1 MVVNTCFEVFYVD
14 DKMNKIDIIKTN
26 YLIFKNYT
34 YLIQNINN
42 RNAVLI
48 DPSWQEEKYEHLILK
63 ENLKIVA
70 IFVTHHHIDHS
81 NLAGKLAFKYNCPVY
96 MLAEEVDYYS
106 FDCINLHAIAPD
118 IDQID
123 VGGIVVKIIRT
134 PGHTHGGACFMIDD
148 NLFSGDTLFIEGCGM
163 CNIDGG
169 DPRKMFASLQGL
181 KQIIPDTTKIYP
193 GHQYHYKVGKN
204 FKEVKNINMYLNFKT
219 EEEFVKFRMRD
230 GQKGLLD
237 FT

>member
-1 MVVNTCFEVFYVD
+1 
-14 DKMNKIDIIKTN
+14 MNKLNIIKTKH
-26 YLIFKNYT
+26 LIFKNCT
-34 YLIQNINN
+34 YLIQNISN

-48 DPSWQEEKYEHLILK
+48 DPSWQAGKYENLIAT
-63 ENLKIVA
+63 ENLKLVA

-81 NLAGKLAFKYNCPVY
+81 NLAGKLASQYKCPVY
-96 MLAEEVDYYS
+96 MLAEEIDYYS
-106 FDCINLHAIAPD
+106 FNCANLYPIVA
-118 IDQID
+118 D
-123 VGGIVVKIIRT
+123 VEQLEMGGIVVKIIRT
-134 PGHTHGGACFMIDD
+134 PGHTYGGACFMIDD

-169 DPRKMFASLQGL
+169 DAAKMFASLQML
-181 KQIIPDTTKIYP
+181 KRIISDTTKIYP
-193 GHQYHYKVGKN
+193 GHQYQLKIGKI
-204 FKEVKNINMYLNFKT
+204 FKEVKHVNIYLNFKT